1 MRTIQL
7 DILDQKSIREA
18 ARKLRRYSDNLKEV
32 EKKIQH
38 EIAVRLESMVS
49 SGFNGAPYDDIIEQG
64 TRPPSVSVQAHDKN
78 HYSVVIAYGK
88 EAVFVEF
95 GAGVYYNP
103 AGSPH
108 PERPPGIVEIGE
120 YGHGYGKRKVWGFY
134 TPENGAMKL
143 VKTRGTPASAPMYHS
158 VQSILE
164 DIPDIVKSVFDSESW

>member
-1 MRTIQL
+1 MKTIDV
-7 DILDQKSIREA
+7 DIFNKESIRA
-18 ARKLRRYSDNLKEV
+18 AERELRRYAENLKEI

-38 EIAVRLESMVS
+38 EIAVRLESMIS
-49 SGFNGAPYDDIIEQG
+49 SGFNGAPYDDIIGQG
-64 TRPPSVSVQAHDKN
+64 TRPPNVSVQAQDKN

-134 TPENGAMKL
+134 TSENGSMKL

-158 VQSILE
+158 VQAILE
-164 DIPDIVKSVFDSESW
+164 EIPDIVKSIFNSESW

>member
-1 MRTIQL
+1 MKTINF
-7 DILDQKSIREA
+7 DVFDKNSRREA
-18 ARKLRRYSDNLKEV
+18 IRKLRRYSESLDEI

-38 EIAVRLESMVS
+38 EIAARLEKMVS

-134 TPENGAMKL
+134 TSENGDIKL
-143 VKTRGTPASAPMYHS
+143 VRTRGTPASAPMYHS
-158 VQSILE
+158 VQAILE
-164 DIPDIVKSVFDSESW
+164 EIPNIVKGVFESESW